1 MLRRNKSGKV
11 KKAKSEKVRLI
22 KFNTPFSLFH
32 LFTFALYK
40 NMDLNGQGEMNSLIP
55 DRSELECEEMFA
67 QADRLL
73 NEGVIMEAVEKLSQ
87 ILKRNPRFGKAYNHL
102 GWVYETK
109 FKNTAR
115 AEEYYKAA
123 MQYAPQY
130 NASYLNY
137 TYFLSNLGRFEEL
150 KAHLDRI
157 SNIPGIAKDT
167 VYNEYAI
174 MYEMT
179 GNPQAAMDYYQKAA
193 IITLDSLKLDKYKES
208 IERCRKKL
216 EFLNPSRSY

>member
-1 MLRRNKSGKV
+1 MNPNGN
-11 KKAKSEKVRLI
+11 SEI
-22 KFNTPFSLFH
+22 N
-32 LFTFALYK
+32 
-40 NMDLNGQGEMNSLIP
+40 NLIP
-55 DRSELECEEMFA
+55 DRAELEAEEMFA

-73 NEGVIMEAVEKLSQ
+73 NDGVIIEAVEKLAQ

-109 FKNTAR
+109 YKNTAR

-123 MQYAPQY
+123 MQYAPNY

-157 SNIPGIAKDT
+157 SNIAGIAKDT
-167 VYNEYAI
+167 IYNKYAI

-179 GNPQAAMDYYQKAA
+179 
-193 IITLDSLKLDKYKES
+193 
-208 IERCRKKL
+208 
-216 EFLNPSRSY
+216 